1 MPPGVG
7 RAAGSYRSGES
18 VLPSCALCNRSDPHR
33 MIALMALWFG
43 RHAGVPS
50 DGGYFYLCP
59 SCYAEHVEPN
69 LEEVLNRLVEQHPF
83 LHRLRPDHDVHQAMP
98 PRQAGALPIAHEGPP
113 AAASPSAKQPEAQ
126 PDASPVPPRTGE
138 PETSQ
143 QPPDAA
149 A

>member
-1 MPPGVG
+1 
-7 RAAGSYRSGES
+7 
-18 VLPSCALCNRSDPHR
+18 

-43 RHAGVPS
+43 RCAGLPS

-83 LHRLRPDHDVHQAMP
+83 LHRLRGDHEPAPLHPMP
-98 PRQAGALPIAHEGPP
+98 LRQAGALPVPHDVPAPRPAPALIEPP
-113 AAASPSAKQPEAQ
+113 AAAESPSP
-126 PDASPVPPRTGE
+126 PSPL
-138 PETSQ
+138 
-143 QPPDAA
+143 PPDAA